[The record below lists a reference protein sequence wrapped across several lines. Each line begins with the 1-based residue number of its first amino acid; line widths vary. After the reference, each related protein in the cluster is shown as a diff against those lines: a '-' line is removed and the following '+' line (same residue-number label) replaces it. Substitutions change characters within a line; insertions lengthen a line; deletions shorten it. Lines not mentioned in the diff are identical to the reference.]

1 MKENK
6 YNEAVFFEK
15 YSQMNRSKQGLSGAG
30 EWKTLEPLLP
40 CFEGKSV
47 LDLGC
52 GYGWHCIYAAEHGA
66 RHVLGNDLSDK
77 MLAVAK
83 EKTQFNNVEYRCA
96 AIEDVQFPQD
106 SFDIVL
112 SSLALHYVPSFEQV
126 AKQVYQILKP
136 GGTFLFSCEHPIFT
150 AQGSQDWIYRPDG
163 SIDHFPV
170 DNYFYQG
177 KRTAVFLGEQVTKYH
192 RTLTSYLMGLLNN
205 GFQITA
211 VVEPEPPE
219 EMMDLP
225 GMKDELRRPMMLI
238 VRAVKPF

>member
-1 MKENK
+1 SFRMGGFIMKENK

-66 RHVLGNDLSDK
+66 RHVLGIDLSDK

-106 SFDIVL
+106 
-112 SSLALHYVPSFEQV
+112 
-126 AKQVYQILKP
+126 
-136 GGTFLFSCEHPIFT
+136 
-150 AQGSQDWIYRPDG
+150 
-163 SIDHFPV
+163 
-170 DNYFYQG
+170 
-177 KRTAVFLGEQVTKYH
+177 
-192 RTLTSYLMGLLNN
+192 
-205 GFQITA
+205 
-211 VVEPEPPE
+211 
-219 EMMDLP
+219 
-225 GMKDELRRPMMLI
+225 
-238 VRAVKPF
+238 

>member
-40 CFEGKSV
+40 CCEGKSV

-66 RHVLGNDLSDK
+66 RHVLGIDLSDK

-150 AQGSQDWIYRPDG
+150 AQGSQDWIYCPDG